1 MQQASAGTTPFLFGM
16 LPSQRRLPSSK
27 AQVRPITSSNDS
39 SSEHVVGKIEG
50 DALGDFVSLRLALV
64 LDDFEAL
71 ELFFRR
77 RPCPSVKWQLAATR
91 IHANSRLSFMIT
103 SMNVWL

>member
-1 MQQASAGTTPFLFGM
+1 M